1 MCVCVFV
8 SVPVCVRDRERETVC
23 VLCGVLCIT
32 LTEKSKATM
41 MKSTAITEMHRVL
54 IVPSTTAV
62 TALLTMQ

>member
-1 MCVCVFV
+1 MCVFV
-8 SVPVCVRDRERETVC
+8 SVPVCVRDRERETVCVC

-62 TALLTMQ
+62 TALLSMQ